1 MTEFLVGMDVGQKQ
15 DHTAIAVIQRV
26 QRGTGYELR
35 HVERV
40 NLNTPVQQ
48 VVERAE
54 HLLRTPQLWGR
65 STLALDA
72 TGAGLPVVD
81 LLKSRG
87 ICPVAITITSGK
99 DASQVGISSYRVP
112 KRELV
117 RTLVTLLESG
127 RLRCALG
134 LPFGKQFIE
143 ELLVFQLRLNRRT
156 GRASYGSGSGS
167 VHDDLVLAVAL
178 ACWYGE
184 QSSGARKLNPAAALH
199 LP

>member
-15 DHTAIAVIQRV
+15 DHTAIAVVQRV

-81 LLKSRG
+81 RMRQANTMCTAAG
-87 ICPVAITITSGK
+87 IGDAVMGWTNKGRWYRSGGAGVAGK
-99 DASQVGISSYRVP
+99 PS
-112 KRELV
+112 
-117 RTLVTLLESG
+117 
-127 RLRCALG
+127 
-134 LPFGKQFIE
+134 
-143 ELLVFQLRLNRRT
+143 N
-156 GRASYGSGSGS
+156 
-167 VHDDLVLAVAL
+167 
-178 ACWYGE
+178 
-184 QSSGARKLNPAAALH
+184 
-199 LP
+199 

>member
-1 MTEFLVGMDVGQKQ
+1 
-15 DHTAIAVIQRV
+15 
-26 QRGTGYELR
+26 
-35 HVERV
+35 
-40 NLNTPVQQ
+40 
-48 VVERAE
+48 
-54 HLLRTPQLWGR
+54 
-65 STLALDA
+65 LALDA

-99 DASQVGISSYRVP
+99 DASQVGVSSYRVP

-127 RLRCALG
+127 RLKCALG
-134 LPFGKQFIE
+134 LPFGKEFIE